1 MSKEHLYDEHTGAA
15 YGTHK
20 TYILGFSLS
29 VLITVIAFSVVGFK
43 LLSPMASYV
52 AIAILA
58 LIQLYVQLVFFL
70 HLSTDSKARWN
81 FISAV
86 FALIV
91 VFIIV
96 AGTLWIM
103 FDLYNM
109 MMVM

>member
-1 MSKEHLYDEHTGAA
+1 MAKEHLYDEHTGAA

-29 VLITVIAFSVVGFK
+29 VLITVIAFFVVGFK
-43 LLSPMASYV
+43 IFPAMATYV
-52 AIAILA
+52 SITVLA

-81 FISAV
+81 LISAI

-103 FDLYNM
+103 FDLYSM